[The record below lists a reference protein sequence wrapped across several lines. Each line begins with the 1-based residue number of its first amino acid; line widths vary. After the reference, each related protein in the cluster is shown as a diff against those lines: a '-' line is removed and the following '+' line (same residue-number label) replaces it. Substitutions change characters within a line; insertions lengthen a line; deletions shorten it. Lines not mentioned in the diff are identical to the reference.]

1 MSELVSAAAQALR
14 DRGGR
19 MTVQRRTILE
29 TLETLGGH
37 PTAEDIY
44 RAASQRDRSI
54 NPSTVYRTLNWLADA
69 GLLSPAWLG
78 PERSRRQEPVVS
90 DCPEHHHH
98 FVCARCGHVIEFAA
112 PDLAALKQS
121 FAAEYGVEV
130 ERATLTLYGLCA
142 ACKTASREE

>member
-1 MSELVSAAAQALR
+1 MSKLVTAATQSLR

-19 MTVQRRTILE
+19 MTAQRRTILE

-44 RAASQRDRSI
+44 RAARQRDRSI

-69 GLLSPAWLG
+69 GLLSAAWLG
-78 PERSRRQEPVVS
+78 PERCRRQEPIASPWPV
-90 DCPEHHHH
+90 EHQH
-98 FVCARCGHVIEFAA
+98 FVCAQCGHVIEFAA
-112 PDLAALKQS
+112 PDLATIKQN
-121 FAAEYGVEV
+121 FAAEHDVEV

-142 ACKTASREE
+142 RCKGAQGQ